1 MLKDT
6 KRQLFVTT
14 TKGICCSLLA
24 TGLLLQ
30 TGTAPAFASSSGQH
44 IINTGVLA
52 ANISNTELQDLNTR
66 IAGLEATTQA
76 EIADVLINEHETSL
90 NIGDTFQLQLTDK
103 YGTKINNV
111 EWFVKVRV
119 PQDIL
124 YTAEDYNLENKACT
138 VGNDGLITARSEGT
152 TEVWAKYKNALYRCV
167 INVKNKMDSDLENKV
182 VEIADKFRHLSDVDK
197 VMAVHDYLIDHIE
210 YAYSHIVR
218 RAYGALIEGKAV
230 CQGYAQSFQKILSN
244 LNIEG
249 HTVTGWNISDKPV
262 LHEWNRV
269 KLDGEWY
276 YIDLTWDD
284 TPWVSHRNYKY
295 FLINTPML
303 GKDHQKWYSL
313 AGEAEADGSK
323 YLYYA
328 YKKHGILAKDKGE
341 LERILR
347 SQINSNNLSHVDV
360 HVAVPSTIPDY
371 EIINTIKQ
379 IAGSTVTVNEENNLR
394 NTSGD
399 YHHYCYYIGDIR
411 AQQTTNINLID
422 IKPLS
427 AEGGTT
433 TKLELIFDKDIDNL
447 TLDNIKVDGIHKTGL
462 EKINSQVYQLS
473 FTDIMAQADTEL
485 TVQVNKRGYNIANN
499 EKTVNISVVKETKPE
514 AVFEAT
520 DLKDGILKNIEAGM
534 AYDLGN
540 GIWHDI
546 NSSEPVKITTI
557 YQTPISI
564 VKKSTSAGKLDSD
577 IQLIYPKNSR
587 EPIGI
592 KAVNSTEN
600 EANGKIIY
608 VNRNMEYQKDGE
620 QNWKACEGNEVKGL
634 AAGTYNVR
642 YKADGLKL
650 ASSEVSVTINSVA
663 AENNKDNKPSTKPNI
678 FGGGSGSVGSNNNSG
693 VSNGST
699 GGNNPS
705 GSSNNS
711 AGGGGFTG
719 GGASF
724 GGGFGGGGFAG
735 GTSFGGGGG
744 FTGGGG
750 SASSIND
757 KADTALNNDKTT
769 NTKTNEIQVEKTE
782 NTSVKSEIAENIKPA
797 ISKNVANFSKPAL
810 DSIIKSGVKTFDF
823 TSNKIK
829 LSFEAKALKSLNRQ
843 ADSDIQV
850 QAAKANNTK
859 LSDKVKKLIGKY
871 TVYDLN
877 ISDKNGTK
885 ITKLEKGKLTI
896 SVPYKLGKK
905 EKSENVTVYFIDKK
919 GNVKKISNYVY
930 DTKTN
935 TLTFSTKSLL
945 HFVVGYKSK

>member
-1 MLKDT
+1 
-6 KRQLFVTT
+6 
-14 TKGICCSLLA
+14 
-24 TGLLLQ
+24 
-30 TGTAPAFASSSGQH
+30 
-44 IINTGVLA
+44 
-52 ANISNTELQDLNTR
+52 
-66 IAGLEATTQA
+66 
-76 EIADVLINEHETSL
+76 
-90 NIGDTFQLQLTDK
+90 
-103 YGTKINNV
+103 
-111 EWFVKVRV
+111 
-119 PQDIL
+119 
-124 YTAEDYNLENKACT
+124 
-138 VGNDGLITARSEGT
+138 
-152 TEVWAKYKNALYRCV
+152 
-167 INVKNKMDSDLENKV
+167 
-182 VEIADKFRHLSDVDK
+182 
-197 VMAVHDYLIDHIE
+197 
-210 YAYSHIVR
+210 
-218 RAYGALIEGKAV
+218 
-230 CQGYAQSFQKILSN
+230 
-244 LNIEG
+244 
-249 HTVTGWNISDKPV
+249 
-262 LHEWNRV
+262 
-269 KLDGEWY
+269 
-276 YIDLTWDD
+276 
-284 TPWVSHRNYKY
+284 
-295 FLINTPML
+295 
-303 GKDHQKWYSL
+303 
-313 AGEAEADGSK
+313 
-323 YLYYA
+323 
-328 YKKHGILAKDKGE
+328 
-341 LERILR
+341 
-347 SQINSNNLSHVDV
+347 
-360 HVAVPSTIPDY
+360 
-371 EIINTIKQ
+371 
-379 IAGSTVTVNEENNLR
+379 
-394 NTSGD
+394 
-399 YHHYCYYIGDIR
+399 
-411 AQQTTNINLID
+411 
-422 IKPLS
+422 
-427 AEGGTT
+427 
-433 TKLELIFDKDIDNL
+433 
-447 TLDNIKVDGIHKTGL
+447 
-462 EKINSQVYQLS
+462 
-473 FTDIMAQADTEL
+473 MAQTDTEL

-540 GIWHDI
+540 GVWHDI
-546 NSSEPVKITTI
+546 NSSEPVEISTI

-564 VKKSTSAGKLDSD
+564 VKKSTGAGKLDSD

-592 KAVNSTEN
+592 KAVNSTGN

-693 VSNGST
+693 VGNGST

-711 AGGGGFTG
+711 ADGGGFTG

-724 GGGFGGGGFAG
+724 GGGFGGGEFTG
-735 GTSFGGGGG
+735 GASFGGGGG

-750 SASSIND
+750 SASFVND
-757 KADTALNNDKTT
+757 KADTTLNNEKTT
-769 NTKTNEIQVEKTE
+769 NIKTKDIQSEKTE

-859 LSDKVKKLIGKY
+859 LSDKAKKLIGKY

-896 SVPYKLGKK
+896 SIPYKLGKK